1 MAIRIIDIAKAA
13 SVSPATVARVVNNN
27 GYVSDEKR
35 QLVNRAIEQLGY
47 VPNKIASSLRNSK
60 PNFIGHILQVSSEN
74 PFFARICN
82 AVNET
87 AEKAGYHVLT
97 VLRQMDALKER
108 AVIENLIG
116 LMVDAIVF
124 TGTTASDAT
133 TISWILSRDVPV
145 VMVER
150 PRRGSQCDAVLLDSA
165 AGASMATE
173 HIIGCGHTDI
183 GFIGVKYG
191 QHEVEY
197 QRYNGFST
205 AMAVHGL
212 SLRDEWVRYAPDYT
226 IEYGRQAMEEMLT
239 LKQIPTAVFFTSDV
253 LACGALQA
261 LYAKGL
267 HVPED
272 MSVVGFDNTLS
283 SLCSPQ
289 LTSIEMQLEQAG
301 ATAINLITERKRGAR
316 AGVKTVMLSP
326 ILVDRGSVKKRSDT
340 NVK

>member
-1 MAIRIIDIAKAA
+1 MTIRISDIAREAK
-13 SVSPATVARVVNNN
+13 VSPATVARVVNNN
-27 GYVSDEKR
+27 GYVSEEKR
-35 QLVNRAIEQLGY
+35 QLVSKAVDKLGY
-47 VPNKIASSLRNSK
+47 VPNKIASSLRNNK
-60 PNFIGHILQVSSEN
+60 PNFIGHILPVSTEN

-97 VLRQMDALKER
+97 ALRQMDTQKER
-108 AVIENLIG
+108 VVIENLIG

-124 TGTTASDAT
+124 TGTTASDAA
-133 TISWILSRDVPV
+133 TINWILSRDVPV

-165 AGASMATE
+165 SGASLATE
-173 HIIGCGHTDI
+173 HIIGSGHRDI
-183 GFIGVKYG
+183 GFIGVKYEE
-191 QHEVEY
+191 HEVEY
-197 QRYNGFST
+197 QRYSGFSM
-205 AMAVHGL
+205 AMSSHGL
-212 SLRDEWVRYAPDYT
+212 KPRDEWVRYAPDYT
-226 IEYGRQAMEEMLT
+226 IECGRQAMEEL
-239 LKQIPTAVFFTSDV
+239 LAQEQLPTAVFFTSDV

-301 ATAINLITERKRGAR
+301 ATAINMITERKKGSRV
-316 AGVKTVMLSP
+316 GVKTVMLSP
-326 ILVDRGSVKKRSDT
+326 ILINRGSVKQLR
-340 NVK
+340 